1 MAVVINTASGIFVLG
16 DLTTGSHERLI
27 LDGCVTKGIR
37 EVFPASFPER
47 KKIYALPCYVI
58 T

>member
-1 MAVVINTASGIFVLG
+1 MNTASGIFVQG
-16 DLTTGSHERLI
+16 DVTTGSHVRLI

-47 KKIYALPCYVI
+47 KIIYALPCYVI